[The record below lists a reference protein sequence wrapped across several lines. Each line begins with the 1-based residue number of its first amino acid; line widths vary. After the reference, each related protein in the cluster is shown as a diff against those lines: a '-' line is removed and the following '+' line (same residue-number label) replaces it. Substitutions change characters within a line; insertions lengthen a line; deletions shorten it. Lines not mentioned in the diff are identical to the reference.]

1 MGASTHGSL
10 AKSESELAPQ
20 TYLEVLSASW
30 GSRGRLWLTVG
41 ARTLTE
47 EAPGKDSYYYYYFL
61 FVSFCSVVGIVVLL
75 FVICD
80 SYFC

>member
-1 MGASTHGSL
+1 MRTADP
-10 AKSESELAPQ
+10 ESYP
-20 TYLEVLSASW
+20 EVLSASW

-47 EAPGKDSYYYYYFL
+47 VGARILTEEAPGKYSYYLYYFL
-61 FVSFCSVVGIVVLL
+61 FASFCSVVGIVVLL
-75 FVICD
+75 FVTCD